1 MEPFNEMVD
10 TTDVLA
16 APAPRIGRRRW
27 FTTPSGREAL
37 WGVIFIGPWLIGLA
51 LFTAGPMIASLVLSL
66 TDFDL
71 IHPEAVQ
78 LVGIDNYVRMTSDPN
93 VIKSII
99 VTFRFAIIAIPLTM
113 FGSLG
118 FALLLN
124 SPRLLGRSVLR
135 TLVYM
140 PIQIPLVAG
149 TLVWIG
155 FLNTETGWLNAILSW
170 FGLPGPDW
178 INSETWIYPALALIG
193 LWGIGNFMLIN
204 LAGLQS
210 VPTELYEAAR
220 IDGAG
225 ATTMF
230 RRITVPLMSPILL
243 YNLVISLVVTF
254 QYFTQ
259 AYTMT
264 NGRGDPNNA
273 TLFINLN
280 LFREAFTFNKM
291 GYGAAIAWLLLV
303 IVLILTLAIFAL
315 ARRRVYY
322 AGGEA

>member
-1 MEPFNEMVD
+1 MTD
-10 TTDVLA
+10 TTEALVGPTRYGRPGWFPT
-16 APAPRIGRRRW
+16 PAR
-27 FTTPSGREAL
+27 REAL
-37 WGVIFIGPWLIGLA
+37 WGVVFIGPWLIGLV
-51 LFTAGPMIASLVLSL
+51 LLTAGPMIASLVLSL

-71 IHPEAVQ
+71 VHPEAVRFIG
-78 LVGIDNYVRMTSDPN
+78 LDNYVRMASDPN
-93 VIKSII
+93 VVKSLL
-99 VTFRFAIIAIPLTM
+99 VTFKFAIIAIPLTT
-113 FGSLG
+113 FASLG

-124 SPRLLGRSVLR
+124 STNLLGRNIFR
-135 TLVYM
+135 TLIYM
-140 PIQIPLVAG
+140 PVQIPLVAS

-155 FLNTETGWLNAILSW
+155 FLNTQTGWLNHILG
-170 FGLPGPDW
+170 FVGLPGPDW

-225 ATTMF
+225 AGTMF
-230 RRITVPLMSPILL
+230 RRITIPLMSPILL

-273 TLFINLN
+273 TLFINLD
-280 LFREAFTFNKM
+280 LYREAFTFNRM
-291 GYGAAIAWLLLV
+291 GYAAAIAWLLFV
-303 IVLILTLAIFAL
+303 IVMALTLALFAV
-315 ARRRVYY
+315 ARKRVYY
-322 AGGEA
+322 AGGDR

>member
-1 MEPFNEMVD
+1 M
-10 TTDVLA
+10 
-16 APAPRIGRRRW
+16 
-27 FTTPSGREAL
+27 TPSGREKL
-37 WGVIFIGPWLIGLA
+37 WGFIFIGPWLIGL
-51 LFTAGPMIASLVLSL
+51 LLLTAGPMIASLVLSV

-71 IHPEAVQ
+71 VRPEAVKFI
-78 LVGIDNYVRMTSDPN
+78 GIDNYVRMTSDPN
-93 VIKSII
+93 VGKSVL
-99 VTFRFAIIAIPLTM
+99 VTFSFAIIAIPVTM
-113 FGSLG
+113 IASLG
-118 FALLLN
+118 AALILN
-124 SPRLLGRSVLR
+124 SPKLFGRSFFR
-135 TLVYM
+135 TLFYM

-155 FLNTETGWLNAILSW
+155 FLNTETGWLNEIIGF
-170 FGLPGPDW
+170 FGVRGPDW
-178 INSETWIYPALALIG
+178 INSETWIYPALSLIG

-225 ATTMF
+225 GWKMF
-230 RRITVPLMSPILL
+230 RRITIPLMSPILL

-273 TLFINLN
+273 TLFINLD
-280 LFREAFTFNKM
+280 LFREAFTFNRM
-291 GYGAAIAWLLLV
+291 GYGAAIAWLLFVIVMGLTLV
-303 IVLILTLAIFAL
+303 IFLI
-315 ARRRVYY
+315 ARKRVYY
-322 AGGEA
+322 AGGDR